1 MERRLA
7 AVFMADMVGYSRLME
22 ADEDGVL
29 NRQKL
34 HRKEL
39 IDPEIERYRG
49 RIVKTTGDG
58 LLAEFAS
65 AQDAVRCAIDVQI
78 GMASREANEV
88 EEQRIQYRVGINLGD
103 VVFDDDDIFG
113 DGVNVAA
120 RLEGLAEPGG
130 VCISDIVHQTILDRV
145 PELFRD
151 MGGQRV
157 KNISRPIQVWQWVQ
171 NAPATRKSP
180 EIALKQRV
188 QYCNSADGTHI
199 AWAGLGEGA
208 PVLKAP
214 NYLNHIEYEWGSPFW
229 GPFLAEF
236 ARNNHLVRFDQ
247 RGNGLS
253 DWDVD
258 TITANSMTEDMEA
271 VVEASG
277 LERFALFGISQGA
290 AFSVRYAVKHPDKV
304 SCLILFGAFG
314 RGSAMRNN
322 PDYDVFRQTSHTMM
336 REGWGS
342 TNPIYRQFFASGFV
356 PDAPKDIRDSFDEL
370 QRISCSAEN
379 AFRITDMNSR
389 VDILDIAREIN
400 IPTLVLH
407 IEGDRVAPIE
417 EGQRL
422 ARAIP
427 GAQFVKLPGNS
438 HVALESEPCFKL
450 FFEEVR
456 AFLAEHAAN

>member
-22 ADEDGVL
+22 ADEDGIF
-29 NRQKL
+29 NRQKS

-39 IDPEIERYRG
+39 IDPEVARYRG

-58 LLAEFAS
+58 LLAEFSS
-65 AQDAVRCAIDVQI
+65 AQDAVRCAIDVQT
-78 GMASREANEV
+78 GMTSRESDQN
-88 EEQRIQYRVGINLGD
+88 EEQRIRYRVGINLGD

-145 PELFRD
+145 PESFRD

-157 KNISRPIQVWQWVQ
+157 KNISRPIQVWQWVPD
-171 NAPATRKSP
+171 APAERKSP

-188 QYCNSADGTHI
+188 QYCTSADGTHI
-199 AWAGLGEGA
+199 AWAGIGEGL

-253 DWDVD
+253 DWDVE
-258 TITANSMTEDMEA
+258 TIALNSMTEDMEA

-277 LERFALFGISQGA
+277 LDRFSLFGISQGA
-290 AFSVRYAVKHPDKV
+290 AFSIRYAAKHPEKV
-304 SCLILFGAFG
+304 SCLILFGGFG

-322 PDYDVFRQTSHTMM
+322 PDYEIYRQTIQTMM

-342 TNPIYRQFFASGFV
+342 TNPIYRQFFAAGMV
-356 PDAPKDIRDSFDEL
+356 PDAPKEIRDSFDEL

-379 AFRITDMNSR
+379 ALRILEMNSR
-389 VDILDIAREIN
+389 IDILEIARQLD

-407 IEGDRVAPIE
+407 TEGDQVAPIE
-417 EGQRL
+417 EGQLL
-422 ARAIP
+422 ARTIP
-427 GAQFVKLPGNS
+427 GAQFVKLPGNC
-438 HVALESEPCFKL
+438 HIALESEPCFKP

-456 AFLAEHAAN
+456 AFMAEHAAN